1 LNLTYLCVAQAVYQ
15 IVADISALRVHPQ
28 YNISNYI
35 FMKYAIRK
43 DLVELDVS
51 NDAIDKLSRLLD
63 KIESGDDTVLLTP
76 MGKAK
81 GPESILSGW
90 DSIFNANR
98 GKMNDILLELED
110 NNRSKYGPRSIA
122 FPWLERKAG
131 IDDTFSRD
139 EGKEIESRPQS
150 YLRLR
155 PITIDT
161 AARFIKKQTSAG
173 LPSMDKKGTVLN
185 NTLNNLNRKLSY
197 RYPSIM
203 FTRTQENS
211 KTRTVWGYPLAAVL
225 DEMQFYR
232 PILEYQ
238 RNIPWRAALKNADDI
253 DTAITNLI
261 IHARD
266 QKKSLVSI
274 DFSNFDNSVKK
285 SLQKYAFEVYFPSLF
300 QNQYRPELALHG
312 ERFNTIGLVT
322 PDSIRYGPH
331 GIPSGSAYTNEVG
344 SVVQHGIS
352 LDYDEELK
360 YSQVQGDDGAYA
372 VSDPEAFKEHFRSYG
387 LDVNDDKSYIS
398 DEFVVYLQN
407 LYHLDYIDSGL
418 IRGIYPTYRALLRI
432 VYQERFNDFSED
444 DISGK
449 DYYAIRTLSILE
461 NVKHHP
467 LFRELVKYVVG
478 LDKFN
483 LNVSD
488 QGISAYIKMREKQD
502 GKDVRFTEY
511 KRGDGY
517 GIKSFSSYKLAR
529 EFSGK

>member
-1 LNLTYLCVAQAVYQ
+1 
-15 IVADISALRVHPQ
+15 
-28 YNISNYI
+28 
-35 FMKYAIRK
+35 
-43 DLVELDVS
+43 
-51 NDAIDKLSRLLD
+51 
-63 KIESGDDTVLLTP
+63 
-76 MGKAK
+76 
-81 GPESILSGW
+81 
-90 DSIFNANR
+90 
-98 GKMNDILLELED
+98 
-110 NNRSKYGPRSIA
+110 
-122 FPWLERKAG
+122 
-131 IDDTFSRD
+131 
-139 EGKEIESRPQS
+139 
-150 YLRLR
+150 
-155 PITIDT
+155 
-161 AARFIKKQTSAG
+161 
-173 LPSMDKKGTVLN
+173 
-185 NTLNNLNRKLSY
+185 
-197 RYPSIM
+197 M
-203 FTRTQENS
+203 FTRTQENN
-211 KTRTVWGYPLAAVL
+211 KTRTVWGYPLAAIL

-232 PILEYQ
+232 PLLEYQ
-238 RNIPWRAALKNADDI
+238 RDIPWRAALRNADDI
-253 DTAITNLI
+253 DSAITQLI

-285 SLQKYAFEVYFPSLF
+285 ILQKYAFEVYFPSLF
-300 QNQYRPELALHG
+300 QYKYRPELALHG

-322 PDSIRYGPH
+322 PDSIKYGPH

-398 DEFVVYLQN
+398 DEFIVYLQN
-407 LYHLDYIDSGL
+407 LYHTDYTDKGL
-418 IRGIYPTYRALLRI
+418 ICGIYPTYRALLRI

-467 LFRELVKYVVG
+467 LFRDFVKYVVG
-478 LDKFN
+478 LDKYD

-511 KRGDGY
+511 KRGDNF